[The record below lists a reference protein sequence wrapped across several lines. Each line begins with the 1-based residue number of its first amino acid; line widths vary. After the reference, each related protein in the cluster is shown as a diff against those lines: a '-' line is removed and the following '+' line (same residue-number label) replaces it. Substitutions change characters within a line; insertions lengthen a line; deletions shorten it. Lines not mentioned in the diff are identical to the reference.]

1 MSNIQTESDL
11 IRHSNGDVSTKGYV
25 KDEHGQLHESW
36 MRWKKQHVEA
46 EKRAVKMDRKWFRKH
61 PDARERVRPTIPGE
75 FWDMPDF
82 KGMTRVMQL
91 APGARTRTAIQPTK
105 QDLEESER
113 LSRWMSLM
121 HHAED
126 GLQ

>member
-1 MSNIQTESDL
+1 MSPYLTPKQLAFEL
-11 IRHSNGDVSTKGYV
+11 DVSETTVTRWCRTGYFLSYKV
-25 KDEHGQLHESW
+25 GG
-36 MRWKKQHVEA
+36 RW
-46 EKRAVKMDRKWFRKH
+46 RID
-61 PDARERVRPTIPGE
+61 PDVDLELLSNPMNERVRQTIPGE
-75 FWDMPDF
+75 FWDMADF

>member
-1 MSNIQTESDL
+1 MEMSAPRDTSRMKTANSMKVGCAG
-11 IRHSNGDVSTKGYV
+11 RSNTSRPRDVRS
-25 KDEHGQLHESW
+25 
-36 MRWKKQHVEA
+36 RWIA
-46 EKRAVKMDRKWFRKH
+46 SGSAS

-91 APGARTRTAIQPTK
+91 APGARTRTTIEPTK

-121 HHAED
+121 HNAED

>member
-1 MSNIQTESDL
+1 MTFPRQRLSAGVEPFTFQANTVGGRWRIDPDVDLESLSNL
-11 IRHSNGDVSTKGYV
+11 MN
-25 KDEHGQLHESW
+25 
-36 MRWKKQHVEA
+36 
-46 EKRAVKMDRKWFRKH
+46 
-61 PDARERVRPTIPGE
+61 ERVRPTILGE

-91 APGARTRTAIQPTK
+91 APGARTRIAIEPTE

>member
-1 MSNIQTESDL
+1 
-11 IRHSNGDVSTKGYV
+11 
-25 KDEHGQLHESW
+25 

-46 EKRAVKMDRKWFRKH
+46 ERRAVKMDRKWFRKH

-91 APGARTRTAIQPTK
+91 APGARTRTAIEPTE

-121 HHAED
+121 HHTED
-126 GLQ
+126 GL

>member
-1 MSNIQTESDL
+1 
-11 IRHSNGDVSTKGYV
+11 
-25 KDEHGQLHESW
+25 
-36 MRWKKQHVEA
+36 
-46 EKRAVKMDRKWFRKH
+46 MDRKGSASI
-61 PDARERVRPTIPGE
+61 PTQERVRPTIPGE

-82 KGMTRVMQL
+82 KGMTKVMQL
-91 APGARTRTAIQPTK
+91 APGARTRTAIEPTK

-113 LSRWMSLM
+113 LSRWMSPM

>member
-1 MSNIQTESDL
+1 MTFPRQRLSAGVEPATCQANKVGGRWRIDPDVDLESLSNPV
-11 IRHSNGDVSTKGYV
+11 N
-25 KDEHGQLHESW
+25 
-36 MRWKKQHVEA
+36 
-46 EKRAVKMDRKWFRKH
+46 
-61 PDARERVRPTIPGE
+61 ERVRPTIPGE
-75 FWDMPDF
+75 FWDMPNF
-82 KGMTRVMQL
+82 EGMTRVMKL
-91 APGARTRTAIQPTK
+91 APGARTRIAIEPTE

>member
-1 MSNIQTESDL
+1 
-11 IRHSNGDVSTKGYV
+11 V
-25 KDEHGQLHESW
+25 
-36 MRWKKQHVEA
+36 
-46 EKRAVKMDRKWFRKH
+46 
-61 PDARERVRPTIPGE
+61 
-75 FWDMPDF
+75 
-82 KGMTRVMQL
+82 
-91 APGARTRTAIQPTK
+91 TK